1 MAIDR
6 IINGFHMTPKNDRYF
21 ESATRK
27 LLKKLDSM
35 GLDNVS
41 RLRAKNLVLLF
52 RDSFRL
58 PDVKYATFAKDLGKG
73 LNRFTYDSDGFCR
86 VASINFQRMM
96 GSDWQIMFLDNSWSY
111 GPHHYLMHT
120 PSKTVFDLT
129 FDQYTHNGI
138 QIPYDI
144 GRQISCELEQ
154 DDPIV
159 RFAKSIGIENF
170 INQKD

>member
-1 MAIDR
+1 
-6 IINGFHMTPKNDRYF
+6 MTPEKNKYF
-21 ESATRK
+21 ESATHQ
-27 LLKKLDSM
+27 LLKNIDSM
-35 GLDNVS
+35 GLDKFG

-58 PDVKYATFAKDLGKG
+58 KSVKYDTFAKDLGEE
-73 LNRFTYDSDGFCR
+73 LNRYTYDSDGFCR

-96 GSDWQIMFLDNSWSY
+96 GKKNWQLMFIDDNWSY

-138 QIPYDI
+138 QIPYNI

-154 DDPIV
+154 DDPVV